1 MLGILIYALIPVVSI
16 VIGGVVGLIKKPSGA
31 FNSAVL
37 HFAAGVV
44 FSVVAVE
51 LLPDIVKEHAP
62 IEVAIGFSLGIASM
76 LLVKYYSEKLEEK
89 SEGITLQNALPMGL
103 LVALGIDLLVDGL
116 LLGVGFTAGNKE
128 GIMLSVALALEVF
141 ALGLA
146 FALTCK
152 KNNIS
157 PKKNLTILT
166 ILGLIFFV
174 GALLGITLLVG
185 LSKEMLELVLS
196 FGLAALLFLVTEELL
211 TEAHE
216 EKETLLQT
224 SMFFVGFLLFLLIG
238 MVA

>member
-62 IEVAIGFSLGIASM
+62 IEVAIGFSLGIVTM

-89 SEGITLQNALPMGL
+89 SEGISLVNALPMGL
-103 LVALGIDLLVDGL
+103 LTALGIDLLVDGL

-128 GIMLSVALALEVF
+128 GIMLSAALALEIF

-157 PKKNLTILT
+157 PKRTLITLT

-185 LSKEMLELVLS
+185 LPKEMLELVLS

-211 TEAHE
+211 TKAHE

-224 SMFFVGFLLFLLIG
+224 SMFFIGFLLFLLIG

>member
-1 MLGILIYALIPVVSI
+1 MLGILTYALIPVVSI
-16 VIGGVVGLIKKPSGA
+16 VTGGIVGILKKPNGA

-62 IEVAIGFSLGIASM
+62 IEVAIGFSLGIATM

-89 SEGITLQNALPMGL
+89 SEGITFQNALPMGL

-128 GIMLSVALALEVF
+128 GVMLSVALALEVF

-152 KNNIS
+152 KNNIT
-157 PKKNLTILT
+157 PKKNLLILT
-166 ILGLIFFV
+166 VLGSIFFV

-224 SMFFVGFLLFLLIG
+224 SMFFVGFLLFLIIG

>member
-1 MLGILIYALIPVVSI
+1 MYALIPVVSI
-16 VIGGVVGLIKKPSGA
+16 VAGGIVGILKKPSGA
-31 FNSAVL
+31 FNSVVL

-62 IEVAIGFSLGIASM
+62 IEVAIGFSLGIATM

-89 SEGITLQNALPMGL
+89 SEGITLQNVLPMGL
-103 LVALGIDLLVDGL
+103 LVALGVDLLVDGL

-128 GIMLSVALALEVF
+128 GVMLSVALALEVF

-146 FALTCK
+146 FALTCRK
-152 KNNIS
+152 YNIS
-157 PKKNLTILT
+157 PKKNLIILT
-166 ILGLIFFV
+166 ILGSIFFF

-185 LSKEMLELVLS
+185 LSKEMLEMVLS

-224 SMFFVGFLLFLLIG
+224 SMFFVGFLIFLLVG
-238 MVA
+238 MVV